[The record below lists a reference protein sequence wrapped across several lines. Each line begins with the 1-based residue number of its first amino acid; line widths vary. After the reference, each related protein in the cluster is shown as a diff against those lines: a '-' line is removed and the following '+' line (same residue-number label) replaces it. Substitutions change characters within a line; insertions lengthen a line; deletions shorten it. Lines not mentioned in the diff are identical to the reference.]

1 MKRIPLLI
9 LVVHLLLMGSI
20 ARAQEPGKE
29 SPPPSGTAPA
39 PQSPQ
44 APAPSGTAPAAG
56 PSTSEHPELVPVP
69 SSPSTT
75 TEAPKEEKVQK
86 ALEQP
91 EETKKKVETSPEL
104 EIIKGKLQ
112 MEVVETYVSSSS
124 NQIFIEGFG
133 ILPILIVGNV
143 EVQRIRRDSF
153 ISTLTTRYKL
163 SQDLQL
169 AINVPYV
176 YILNRTTTAAGIAGN
191 TAASPNKE
199 TLSRNYGL
207 GDVNGSLNYELLN
220 EGLVRPSISVAL
232 GFKARTGQDI
242 FQSDNPTGSGF
253 NSISAS
259 LNFSKFADPA
269 GIFGYLSYAYA
280 VPRNNVVFRP
290 PNNQP
295 AVLIDFMPG
304 DNFGLGFGIAY
315 ALNYK
320 VSLSMQYQQS
330 VNLSSRINGKK
341 LPNSEINAISLRF
354 GVIWRVNANLSVDLS
369 VSPGLTL
376 DAPDSVVALRL
387 PWRF

>member
-1 MKRIPLLI
+1 
-9 LVVHLLLMGSI
+9 
-20 ARAQEPGKE
+20 
-29 SPPPSGTAPA
+29 
-39 PQSPQ
+39 
-44 APAPSGTAPAAG
+44 
-56 PSTSEHPELVPVP
+56 VPVP

-153 ISTLTTRYKL
+153 ISTLTTRYKV
-163 SQDLQL
+163 SEDLQL

-199 TLSRNYGL
+199 TLSRNVGL
-207 GDVNGSLNYELLN
+207 GDVNGSLNYQLLN
-220 EGLVRPSISVAL
+220 EGLVRPSLSMAL

-242 FQSDNPTGSGF
+242 FQTDNPTGSGF

-280 VPRNNVVFRP
+280 MPRNNVVFRP

-304 DNFGLGFGIAY
+304 DNIGLGFGIAY

-341 LPNSEINAISLRF
+341 LPASTINAISLRF

>member
-1 MKRIPLLI
+1 
-9 LVVHLLLMGSI
+9 
-20 ARAQEPGKE
+20 
-29 SPPPSGTAPA
+29 
-39 PQSPQ
+39 
-44 APAPSGTAPAAG
+44 
-56 PSTSEHPELVPVP
+56 
-69 SSPSTT
+69 
-75 TEAPKEEKVQK
+75 VQK
-86 ALEQP
+86 ALVQP
-91 EETKKKVETSPEL
+91 EETKQKVETSPEL
-104 EIIKGKLQ
+104 ELIKGKLQ

-143 EVQRIRRDSF
+143 EVQKIRRDSF
-153 ISTLTTRYKL
+153 ISTLTTRYKI
-163 SQDLQL
+163 SPNLQL
-169 AINVPYV
+169 AVNVPYMYMLV
-176 YILNRTTTAAGIAGN
+176 RTTTAAGIAGN

-199 TLSRNYGL
+199 TLTRNYGL
-207 GDVNGSLNYELLN
+207 GDVNGSLNYQMVN
-220 EGLVRPSISVAL
+220 EGLVRPSISASL
-232 GFKARTGQDI
+232 GFKGRTGQDI
-242 FQSDNPTGSGF
+242 FQSNNPTGSGF

-280 VPRNNVVFRP
+280 MARNNVVFHP

-304 DNFGLGFGIAY
+304 DNIGLGFGIAY

-341 LPNSEINAISLRF
+341 LPDSEINAISLRF